1 MRNKLKFY
9 STTDRSVRVTLREAV
24 LGGMPPDKGLYM
36 PEFIPRLPQ
45 SFLDSLD
52 SSDYQTI
59 CLEIATALLGD
70 DIPPAALQ
78 NIIHEAINFGTP
90 LVGIEDRVNTLE
102 LFHGPTL
109 AFKDVGARFMSR
121 LMAFLIKDSGQKLT
135 ILVATSGDTGSAVA
149 NGFYDIP
156 GIDVIV
162 LYPAAKIS
170 QIQEKQIATLGKNI
184 TALKIDGNFD
194 DCQRLVKTALVDA
207 TLLKALKLTSANSIN
222 ISRLI
227 PQIFY
232 YFNALRQ
239 TDYRGKEIVISVPSG
254 NFGNLTAGLMAKK
267 MGLPVQR
274 FIAATNINH
283 VIPDYLTSGT
293 FAPRPSVQTISNAM
307 DVGNPSNFA
316 RILDL
321 YHSSWEAMKK
331 DLAGAYYTDDET
343 RQAIAR
349 LARKTGYVLDPHG
362 AVAYRGLTD
371 YLARNPQFD
380 TGIFLETAHPA
391 KFKNI
396 VEPVIG
402 KPVDVPRRLKKFLTR
417 EIKSISMSHRYP
429 DFREFLLSKKN

>member
-1 MRNKLKFY
+1 MKFY

-59 CLEIATALLGD
+59 CFEIAQALLGD

-90 LVGIEDRVNTLE
+90 LVGIEDRINTLE

-194 DCQRLVKTALVDA
+194 DCQHLVKTALADSD
-207 TLLKALKLTSANSIN
+207 LLRSLRLTSANSIN

-239 TDYRGKEIVISVPSG
+239 IGDYLSREIVICVPSG

-283 VIPDYLTSGT
+283 VVPDYLTSGT

-307 DVGNPSNFA
+307 DVGDPSNFA

-321 YHSSWEAMKK
+321 YNSSWKAIQK

-349 LARKTGYVLDPHG
+349 LAHKTGYVLDPHG
-362 AVAYRGLTD
+362 AVAYLGLTD
-371 YLARNPQFD
+371 YLARNPRFD

-391 KFKNI
+391 KFRDI
-396 VEPVIG
+396 VEPIIG
-402 KPVDVPRRLKKFLTR
+402 KPVDIPSRLKKFLDR

-429 DFREFLLSKKN
+429 DFREFLLLKSN

>member
-1 MRNKLKFY
+1 LKFY

-45 SFLDSLD
+45 SFLNSLD

-59 CLEIATALLGD
+59 CLEIAQALLGD
-70 DIPPAALQ
+70 DIPSAALQ
-78 NIIHEAINFGTP
+78 NIIHDAINFGTP
-90 LVGIEDRVNTLE
+90 LVWIEDRVNTLE

-194 DCQRLVKTALVDA
+194 DCQRLVKTALADSD
-207 TLLKALKLTSANSIN
+207 LLRSLRLTSANSIN
-222 ISRLI
+222 ICRLI

-239 TDYRGKEIVISVPSG
+239 IGDYLSREIVICVPSG

-283 VIPDYLTSGT
+283 VVPVYLTSGT

-307 DVGNPSNFA
+307 DVGDPSNFA

-321 YHSSWEAMKK
+321 YNSSWKAIQK

-349 LARKTGYVLDPHG
+349 LAHKTGYVLDPHG
-362 AVAYRGLTD
+362 AVAYLGLTD
-371 YLARNPQFD
+371 YLAQNPRFD

-391 KFKNI
+391 KFKDI

-402 KPVDVPRRLKKFLTR
+402 KPVNIPLRLKKFLDR

-429 DFREFLLSKKN
+429 DFKEFLLLKSN